1 MPKNATQKKAI
12 RDRMATTGEPYME
25 ARRNIAPDTAVPEP
39 TGAWIIQQGTTDPMD
54 STPYPWVLHEDRTT
68 HGFIDHGYLIGVLTD
83 PDDQSGLR
91 AIPAP
96 LTEESVRSML
106 GCYPVTRDRFTGSF
120 GTWTHPIESMEPAAP
135 ASERTRLYGG
145 LREDPRGSGAPG
157 EFRGYERAALRAEA
171 DQRVNDDVA
180 RAERP
185 DGSGRF
191 VSELHFTDGL
201 VLDVAYGGVTTAG
214 LIDGFVTVDS
224 PKALVKWDEVVQALD
239 EEQSDLSRLVGMCLR
254 VYPSDMEGPNQMT
267 DPIISDV
274 IIAEAQ

>member
-1 MPKNATQKKAI
+1 MTSNSATKKTI
-12 RDRMATTGEPYME
+12 RERMAATGEPYME

-106 GCYPVTRDRFTGSF
+106 GRYPVTRDRFTGRF
-120 GTWTHPIESMEPAAP
+120 GAWTHPIESIEPAAP
-135 ASERTRLYGG
+135 ESERTRLYGG
-145 LREDPRGSGAPG
+145 SREDPRGSGASG
-157 EFRGYERAALRAEA
+157 EFREYERAALRAEA
-171 DQRVNDDVA
+171 DQRVSDDFA
-180 RAERP
+180 RAERG
-185 DGSGRF
+185 DGAGRF
-191 VSELHFTDGL
+191 VSELHFTSGL
-201 VLDVAYGGVTTAG
+201 ILDVAYGGVTSEG
-214 LIDGFVTVDS
+214 LIEGFVTPDAPTAFIS
-224 PKALVKWDEVVQALD
+224 WAEVVRALD
-239 EEQSDLSRLVGMCLR
+239 AGHEDLQRLVGMCLR

-267 DPIISDV
+267 DPVISDV
-274 IIAEAQ
+274 VVERAE